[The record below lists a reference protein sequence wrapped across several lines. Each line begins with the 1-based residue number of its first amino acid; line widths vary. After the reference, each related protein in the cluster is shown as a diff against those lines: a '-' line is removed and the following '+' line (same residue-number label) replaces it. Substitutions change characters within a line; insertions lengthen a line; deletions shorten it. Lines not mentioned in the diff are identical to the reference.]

1 MSALDTLLATQ
12 QAPNI
17 LGAYNQGQQ
26 TAQSNR
32 LNQLKLQQAETQA
45 QQAPALAAQKQR
57 SQELV
62 DKQRALQIQ
71 GSLDANKRKMFDD
84 GVSKVAASIK
94 GTESQEEYQAIVQG
108 LPLDPKAKEVLSQFT
123 PAAIKGLKQSQSGM
137 LKRVQSSTI
146 LDDGTVQVV
155 YNDGT
160 TEIKA
165 ASEAG
170 KSLVADAAL
179 VGVNIQEK
187 RAEARG
193 AGKGK
198 SDLVY
203 KPQIESAVTK
213 ARIAAQNQGEV
224 FNELSQAKAALPSLN
239 TAVDELRELSSIAT
253 STLGGKLFNAAVKE
267 TGFGATEGATARAKF
282 IAIINNQVLPLLK
295 PTFGAAFTVQE
306 GESLKA
312 TMGDPDASP
321 AEKMAQLDAFIA
333 QKMRDIET
341 KQSQLGI
348 EAGLPEGV
356 TEDDITE
363 TMRANN
369 MTREQVLQR
378 LNP

>member
-1 MSALDTLLATQ
+1 MTALDTLLATQ

-26 TAQSNR
+26 TAQTNR
-32 LNQLKLQQAETQA
+32 LNQLRLQQAETQA
-45 QQAPALAAQKQR
+45 QQAPVLAAQKQR
-57 SQELV
+57 SQELI
-62 DKQRALQIQ
+62 DEQRALQIQ
-71 GSLDANKRKMFDD
+71 GSLDANKRKMLDD
-84 GVSKVAASIK
+84 GVSKVAASIT
-94 GTESQEEYQAIVQG
+94 GNETQEQYQAIVQS
-108 LPLDPKAKEVLSQFT
+108 LPLDPQAKQALSQFT
-123 PAAIKGLKQSQSGM
+123 PAAIKGLKQAQSGM

-165 ASEAG
+165 ASDAG
-170 KSLVADAAL
+170 KALVADAAL
-179 VGVNIQEK
+179 TGAGIQEK
-187 RAEARG
+187 RSEARET
-193 AGKGK
+193 GKGK
-198 SDLVY
+198 AGLVY

-224 FNELSQAKAALPSLN
+224 FNELRQAQAALPSLN

-341 KQSQLGI
+341 KQSQLGVKPDVAQPANIGRFQI
-348 EAGLPEGV
+348 EV
-356 TEDDITE
+356 V
-363 TMRANN
+363 
-369 MTREQVLQR
+369 Q
-378 LNP
+378 